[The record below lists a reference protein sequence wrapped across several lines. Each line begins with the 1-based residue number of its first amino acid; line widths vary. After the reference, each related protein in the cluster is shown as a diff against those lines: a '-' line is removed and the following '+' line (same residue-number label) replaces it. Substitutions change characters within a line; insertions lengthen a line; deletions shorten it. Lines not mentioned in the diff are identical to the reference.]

1 MSHDYYFGLCGQIVN
16 YFFEKKSFFLYLF
29 QEKVLFLHIITDL
42 TLGFDS
48 LSNHQTP
55 KLIEFVV
62 IPFILTF

>member
-1 MSHDYYFGLCGQIVN
+1 MTTILGYVVKLLIIFL
-16 YFFEKKSFFLYLF
+16 KKSQIFLYTF

-48 LSNHQTP
+48 LSDYQTP

-62 IPFILTF
+62 IPIYINF